1 MEDMLSR
8 SVAKVN
14 SVLMLHPEAP
24 LSIADV
30 ARASELK
37 YTPAASALETLE
49 RRGLVRR
56 VRRLGQDAFE
66 PNPGDPHYPMAYGTA
81 LVDLPLADALRGEH
95 IQAVFAYG
103 SLALPG
109 GGTAGSDLDLL
120 IVGDIADRDALTERL
135 AVLGARIGR
144 SIDPFILTP
153 EQLDRAV
160 RAHDPH
166 VESAL
171 AGVRITGTV

>member
-1 MEDMLSR
+1 MLSR
-8 SVAKVN
+8 SVARVN
-14 SVLMLHPEAP
+14 SVLMLHPEVP
-24 LSIADV
+24 LTIADV

-37 YTPAASALETLE
+37 YTPAASAVATLE
-49 RRGLVRR
+49 RRSLIRR

-66 PNPGDPHYPMAYGTA
+66 PNRDDPHYPMAYGTA
-81 LVDLPLADALRGEH
+81 LVDLPLAEALRGEH
-95 IQAVFAYG
+95 VQAVFAYG
-103 SLALPG
+103 SLALAG

-120 IVGDIADRDALTERL
+120 IVGDIADRDALVERL

-153 EQLDRAV
+153 EQFDQATRE
-160 RAHDPH
+160 HDPH

-171 AGVRITGTV
+171 AGVRIMGAV

>member
-1 MEDMLSR
+1 MFPR
-8 SVAKVN
+8 SVAMVN

-24 LSIADV
+24 LTIADV

-37 YTPAASALETLE
+37 YTPAASALATLD
-49 RRGLVRR
+49 RRGLIRR

-66 PNPGDPHYPMAYGTA
+66 PNRDDPHYPMAYGA
-81 LVDLPLADALRGEH
+81 AIVDLPLAEALRGDPV
-95 IQAVFAYG
+95 QAVFAYG
-103 SLALPG
+103 SLAKPG
-109 GGTAGSDLDLL
+109 GGNSGSDLDLL

-144 SIDPFILTP
+144 SIDPFFLTP
-153 EQLDRAV
+153 EQFDRAA
-160 RAHDPH
+160 REHDPH

-171 AGVRITGTV
+171 AGVRIMGTV

>member
-1 MEDMLSR
+1 MLSR
-8 SVAKVN
+8 SVARVN
-14 SVLMLHPEAP
+14 SVLMLHPEVP
-24 LSIADV
+24 LTVADV

-37 YTPAASALETLE
+37 YTPAASAVATLE
-49 RRGLVRR
+49 RRSLIRR

-66 PNPGDPHYPMAYGTA
+66 PNRDDPHYPMAYGTA
-81 LVDLPLADALRGEH
+81 IVDLPLAEALRDEH
-95 IQAVFAYG
+95 VQAVFAYG

-109 GGTAGSDLDLL
+109 GGNAGSDLDLL
-120 IVGDIADRDALTERL
+120 IVGDIADRDALVERL

-153 EQLDRAV
+153 EQFDQATRE
-160 RAHDPH
+160 HDAH

-171 AGVRITGTV
+171 AGVRIMGAV

>member
-1 MEDMLSR
+1 MLSR
-8 SVAKVN
+8 SVARVN

-24 LSIADV
+24 LTIADV

-37 YTPAASALETLE
+37 YTPAASALATLE

-66 PNPGDPHYPMAYGTA
+66 PNRDGPHYPMAYGTA
-81 LVDLPLADALRGEH
+81 IVDLPLAEALRGEH
-95 IQAVFAYG
+95 VQAVFAYG
-103 SLALPG
+103 SLAQPG
-109 GGTAGSDLDLL
+109 GGNAGSDLDLL

-135 AVLGARIGR
+135 AMLGARIGR

-153 EQLDRAV
+153 EQFERAA
-160 RAHDPH
+160 REHDPH

-171 AGVRITGTV
+171 AGVRIMGTV

>member
-1 MEDMLSR
+1 M
-8 SVAKVN
+8 VN
-14 SVLMLHPEAP
+14 SVLMLHPEVP
-24 LSIADV
+24 LTVADV
-30 ARASELK
+30 ARAAQLK
-37 YTPAASALETLE
+37 YTPAASAVATLE
-49 RRGLVRR
+49 RRGMIRR

-66 PNPGDPHYPMAYGTA
+66 PNRDDPHYPMAYGTA

-95 IQAVFAYG
+95 VQAVFAYG
-103 SLALPG
+103 SLVLAG

-120 IVGDIADRDALTERL
+120 IVGDIADRDALVERL

-153 EQLDRAV
+153 EQFDQATRD
-160 RAHDPH
+160 HDPH

-171 AGVRITGTV
+171 SGVRIVGTV

>member
-1 MEDMLSR
+1 MFPR
-8 SVAKVN
+8 SVAMVN

-24 LSIADV
+24 LTIADV

-37 YTPAASALETLE
+37 YTPAASALATLD
-49 RRGLVRR
+49 RRGLIRR

-66 PNPGDPHYPMAYGTA
+66 PNRDDPHYPMAYGA
-81 LVDLPLADALRGEH
+81 AIVDLPLTEALRPEYV
-95 IQAVFAYG
+95 QAVFAYG
-103 SLALPG
+103 SLAKPG
-109 GGTAGSDLDLL
+109 GGNSGSDLDLL

-144 SIDPFILTP
+144 SIDPFFLTP
-153 EQLDRAV
+153 EQFDRSA
-160 RAHDPH
+160 REHDPH

-171 AGVRITGTV
+171 AGVRIMGTV

>member
-1 MEDMLSR
+1 MLSR
-8 SVAKVN
+8 SVARVN

-24 LSIADV
+24 LTIADV

-37 YTPAASALETLE
+37 YTPASSALATLE
-49 RRGLVRR
+49 QRGLIRR

-66 PNPGDPHYPMAYGTA
+66 PNRDDPHYPMAYGTA
-81 LVDLPLADALRGEH
+81 IVDLPITEALRGEQV
-95 IQAVFAYG
+95 QAVFAYG
-103 SLALPG
+103 SLAKPG
-109 GGTAGSDLDLL
+109 GGNAGSDLDLL

-153 EQLDRAV
+153 EQFDRAT
-160 RAHDPH
+160 REHDPH
-166 VESAL
+166 IESAL
-171 AGVRITGTV
+171 AGVRIMGTV

>member
-1 MEDMLSR
+1 MLSR
-8 SVAKVN
+8 SVARVN
-14 SVLMLHPEAP
+14 SVLMLHREMP
-24 LSIADV
+24 LAIADV

-37 YTPAASALETLE
+37 YTPAASALATLE
-49 RRGLVRR
+49 RRGLIRR
-56 VRRLGQDAFE
+56 VRRLGQDAYE
-66 PNPGDPHYPMAYGTA
+66 PNRDDPHYPMAYGTA
-81 LVDLPLADALRGEH
+81 IVDLPLAEALRGEQ

-109 GGTAGSDLDLL
+109 GGSEGSDLDLL
-120 IVGDIADRDALTERL
+120 IIGDIADRDAFIERL

-153 EQLDRAV
+153 EQFDRAT
-160 RAHDPH
+160 REHDPH

-171 AGVRITGTV
+171 TGVRIIGTV

>member
-1 MEDMLSR
+1 M
-8 SVAKVN
+8 VN
-14 SVLMLHPEAP
+14 SVLMLHPEVP
-24 LSIADV
+24 LTVADV
-30 ARASELK
+30 ARAAQLK
-37 YTPAASALETLE
+37 YTPAASAVATLE
-49 RRGLVRR
+49 RRGMIRR

-66 PNPGDPHYPMAYGTA
+66 PNRDDPHYPMAYGTA

-95 IQAVFAYG
+95 VQAVFAYG
-103 SLALPG
+103 SLVLAG

-153 EQLDRAV
+153 EQFDQASRK
-160 RAHDPH
+160 HDPH

-171 AGVRITGTV
+171 AGVRIMGTV